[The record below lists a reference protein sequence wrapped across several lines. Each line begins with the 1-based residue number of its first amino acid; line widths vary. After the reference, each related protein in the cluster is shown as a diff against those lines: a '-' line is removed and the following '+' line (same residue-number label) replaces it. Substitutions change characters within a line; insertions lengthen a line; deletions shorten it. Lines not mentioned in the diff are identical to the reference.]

1 VKRILS
7 LITVILITVLA
18 LGYALWD
25 VDFAELGELLS
36 GGKYWVLV
44 PFLMLLVAF
53 YWMKALRWV
62 YLLRP
67 VGQFTTGDVMPSMI
81 IGFAANNLLPAHLGE
96 LIRTGIFSHRF
107 RKPISSVA
115 ITLLVERIFDLVAI
129 LSLYAIAMATL
140 GTPPESLEIGAWFIT
155 LLMACFFAAIAVVLY
170 KPSLVLNTG
179 NRLGTYL
186 PERFHHRLNGLLENI
201 LHAFSSL
208 RSPGL
213 IAAMTVWSVLK
224 WLLMGS
230 MIWLTL
236 FAYGDAISP
245 NICLVLMAVLA
256 LAAAVPN
263 APGYI
268 GAIQAAYV
276 FALRPFGVSEE
287 TAFAASIMFLVSQ
300 WVPVTIAGAIYF
312 ISGGLHVAEVRREIE
327 EVEEEQE
334 AAGNE

>member
-18 LGYALWD
+18 LAYALWD
-25 VDFAELGELLS
+25 VDFAELGALLS
-36 GGKYWVLV
+36 GGNYWVLV
-44 PFLMLLVAF
+44 PFMLLLVLF

-62 YLLRP
+62 YILRP

-107 RKPISSVA
+107 GKPVSSIA

-129 LSLYAIAMATL
+129 LSLYALAMAAI
-140 GTPPESLEIGAWFIT
+140 GTPPESLEIGAWFIM
-155 LLMACFFAAIAVVLY
+155 LLMAGFFAAIAVILY
-170 KPSLVLNTG
+170 RPSLVLNTG
-179 NRLGTYL
+179 NRLGRFL
-186 PERFHHRLNGLLENI
+186 PEHFRHRLTGVLENI
-201 LHAFSSL
+201 INAFSSL
-208 RSPGL
+208 RSPAL
-213 IAAMTVWSVLK
+213 VASMTVWSILK
-224 WLLMGS
+224 WLLMGG

-236 FAYGDAISP
+236 FAYGTSISP
-245 NICLVLMAVLA
+245 SICLVLMAVLA

-276 FALRPFGVSEE
+276 FALKPFGVSEE

-312 ISGGLHVAEVRREIE
+312 ITGGLHVAEVRKEIK
-327 EVEEEQE
+327 EVEEQE
-334 AAGNE
+334 AAGIE